1 MRTSPEQADRF
12 VADAVPPRQRV
23 TDDQLD
29 AIDGW
34 FARIDRA
41 LFRILLLRSAA
52 LDGPG
57 DLAELGVYQGQSAA
71 LIGAYRGPGE
81 TFTVVDLFESAG
93 EDVPNAAELRE
104 SYQGLSQRSFEE
116 NYRRIHHDLPV
127 VVRGPSA
134 SIVDHARHG
143 THRFVHIDASHLYE
157 HVVKDIDA
165 ARTLLRPQG
174 LVVFDDFQVAHALGV
189 AAAAWGEVA
198 TNGLTPL
205 LASPCKLYGTW
216 GDPEP
221 WHDTIRTWIRNE
233 AWPWQTQWVAGH
245 EVLRVWEPQRRLD
258 RWLPPALAPRLRRAG
273 RHVRHALGRHR
284 ADET

>member
-1 MRTSPEQADRF
+1 MRTSPEHVENSVTGTAP
-12 VADAVPPRQRV
+12 PPRRV
-23 TDDQLD
+23 TDDQLG

-34 FARIDRA
+34 FARIDRV
-41 LFRILLLRSAA
+41 LFRFLLQRSAA

-71 LIGAYRGPGE
+71 LIGAYRGPDE

-93 EDVPNAAELRE
+93 EDELNATEVRD

-116 NYRRIHHDLPV
+116 NYRRIHHDVPV

-134 SIVDHARHG
+134 TIVDHARHG

-174 LVVFDDFQVAHALGV
+174 LVVFDDFQAAHALGV
-189 AAAAWGEVA
+189 AAAAWGAVA

-205 LASPCKLYGTW
+205 LASPWKLYGTW

-221 WHDTIRTWIRNE
+221 WHDAIRTWARQD
-233 AWPWQTQWVAGH
+233 AWPWQTLWVAGH
-245 EVLRVWEPQRRLD
+245 EVVRVWEPERRLN
-258 RWLPPALAPRLRRAG
+258 RWLPPAAVPPLRRAR
-273 RHVRHALGRHR
+273 RHLRRALDRHGAR
-284 ADET
+284 ET